1 MIVDIFALI
10 FGLII
15 LSVFV
20 GVSFWILKNIP
31 KWIVSTKN
39 ETIPFWIGF
48 FKNQFIEFKKNW
60 KTLFEKK

>member
-1 MIVDIFALI
+1 MKKYI
-10 FGLII
+10 
-15 LSVFV
+15 
-20 GVSFWILKNIP
+20 KQPIP
-31 KWIVSTKN
+31 IKAEQFNYLEVTNYLCNYSTKN